1 DAPLAGAA
9 ALMRSSRRAGVARLP
24 AYFFPPFG
32 PIHRDTASGLAG
44 RAACR
49 AGAAS
54 ATGIVVA
61 SIEGAS

>member
-1 DAPLAGAA
+1 NTS
-9 ALMRSSRRAGVARLP
+9 SSRSAPRSPGFRDEP
-24 AYFFPPFG
+24 YFFPPFG

-61 SIEGAS
+61 SIEDAS